1 MPARFYERRERRE
14 PEKTPLIDVIFLLL
28 IFFFVTVV
36 GLDVSHKPTR
46 GARSSGTQKKLDLLP
61 MINPPE
67 TAPAELSEVVLIQV
81 QPGNALNASQIGE
94 LNVLIEQANSLPG
107 KPFGAHPR
115 ISPEN
120 FLILVFDEKYA
131 DIDVIPKFIG
141 DLREALKV
149 YRAEAPDTLE
159 VKIRQLMDQYLPINM
174 PKRGADDFS
183 TLYERSINTLRER
196 VRHYFQNRRERE
208 IHIRMDKEVYVRFI
222 DDLYKICNEQNIDVE
237 HLKFRVLE
245 QRITS

>member
-36 GLDVSHKPTR
+36 GLDVSQKPTR

-67 TAPAELSEVVLIQV
+67 TSPAELTGVVLIQV

-94 LNVLIEQANSLPG
+94 LNVLIDQANSLPNLG
-107 KPFGAHPR
+107 IHPR
-115 ISPEN
+115 ISPAN

-131 DIDVIPKFIG
+131 DIDVITKFIG
-141 DLREALKV
+141 DLRESLKV
-149 YRAEAPDTLE
+149 YREEVPDTLAP
-159 VKIRQLMDQYLPINM
+159 KIRHLMDQYLPLNL
-174 PKRGADDFS
+174 PKRGVDNFS
-183 TLYERSINTLRER
+183 TLYEQSINTLRER
-196 VRHYFQNRRERE
+196 VRQYYQNRRERE
-208 IHIRMDKEVYVRFI
+208 IHIRMDKEVYVKFI
-222 DDLYKICNEQNIDVE
+222 DDLYKICNEQSIDVE